1 MTRYELVERIGA
13 GGMAEIFLGRAMA
26 IGGFEKPV
34 AIKKILPH
42 LGSDTRFV
50 QMLIAEAKILS
61 SLRHRNI
68 VQIFDVGLS
77 EEAEYFL
84 VMEFVDGVDLG
95 ALYDTF
101 VVTPSASGMRA
112 PRSARRFPVDL
123 VLHIGCEVAEALEH
137 AHRATDSDGKPLGLI
152 HRDVSPANV
161 MLSSA
166 GEVKLTDFGIAK
178 RADNASIVQSIKGKF
193 AYMSPE
199 QARAEMLGPT
209 SDLFSLGIIL
219 WELLLGRRLFLRDH
233 DLDVLENVREARVPK
248 PTEIE
253 PDFPRGLEGLL
264 LKLLAPVPRGRFQSA
279 GELGAALR
287 DFRYSAATAAGDP
300 ARELSNLVKR
310 FAPKRIGEKADQRP
324 RGEVRLQT
332 VLLPGPATP
341 APPPSTPDFHDDDAG
356 DATTIDDPVRRQRA
370 MAAVDRSAP
379 TPTGPS
385 HDEDDSTREVTHPRP
400 RTTPAPGT
408 LRTPSSESLRTPS
421 ILERIAAQPTRRD
434 PPPPRP
440 TKRPRL
446 FRRASRLEAAPR
458 AAAPPR
464 PRLATL
470 VSEMPLP
477 LQMAIVAAL
486 VTATALVAWWL
497 W

>member
-1 MTRYELVERIGA
+1 MTRYELVEKIGA

-42 LGSDTRFV
+42 LGSDARFV

-77 EEAEYFL
+77 EQAEYFL

-101 VVTPSASGMRA
+101 VAEPGRASRA
-112 PRSARRFPVDL
+112 VRRFPVDL

-137 AHRATDSDGKPLGLI
+137 AHRATDSDGKPIGLI

-199 QARAEMLGPT
+199 QARAETLAPT
-209 SDLFSLGIIL
+209 SDLYSLGITL

-233 DLDVLENVREARVPK
+233 DLDVLENVREAKVPR
-248 PTEIE
+248 PTDLE
-253 PDFPRGLEGLL
+253 PDFPRELESLL
-264 LKLLAPVPRGRFQSA
+264 LKVLAPLPRARFQSA
-279 GELGAALR
+279 SELGAALR
-287 DFRYSAATAAGDP
+287 DFRYSVSTAAGDP
-300 ARELSNLVKR
+300 SRELATLVKR
-310 FAPKRIGEKADQRP
+310 FAPKRIGEKANERP

-332 VLLPGPATP
+332 VLIPGPGPTSSP
-341 APPPSTPDFHDDDAG
+341 APSATAASADFHEDDTG
-356 DATTIDDPVRRQRA
+356 DATTIDDPVRRQLA
-370 MAAVDRSAP
+370 MAAVETSGP
-379 TPTGPS
+379 TPTGQTG
-385 HDEDDSTREVTHPRP
+385 EEDSTQEVTRLRP
-400 RTTPAPGT
+400 RTTPPPGT
-408 LRTPSSESLRTPS
+408 ARLPTSTEGIRTPS

-434 PPPPRP
+434 PAPPPP
-440 TKRPRL
+440 PKRSRL
-446 FRRASRLEAAPR
+446 FRRPPRPAAAPH
-458 AAAPPR
+458 AAPPR
-464 PRLATL
+464 ARLATL

-477 LQMAIVAAL
+477 LQMVIVAVL
-486 VTATALVAWWL
+486 VAATVLVAWWL